1 MVRGQCRNEWP
12 QRESRLRGHPDGRRS
27 PQSDG
32 RAGDREGDQVRL
44 RWLHTRGPRALLTPA
59 RRPRGGG
66 RRAARQQGSRR
77 STARP
82 EPRLRMRPSPK
93 RSISQGHHEA
103 QGEGGGQLNKTVS
116 DRGGANAAGCAVDRG
131 YSSRPGDTAGLVG
144 PSHAGNGTTSGGRAR
159 QRPRV
164 AESTR
169 GADVRCPSHATWGHP
184 SLDT

>member
-32 RAGDREGDQVRL
+32 RAGDREGDRVRL

-66 RRAARQQGSRR
+66 RRAARQRGSRR

-93 RSISQGHHEA
+93 WSISQGHHEA

-116 DRGGANAAGCAVDRG
+116 NRGGAKRSRLCCGQGVQQSSWGHCGPRG
-131 YSSRPGDTAGLVG
+131 SFPRRERHHLWG
-144 PSHAGNGTTSGGRAR
+144 PSSAAPAS
-159 QRPRV
+159 
-164 AESTR
+164 
-169 GADVRCPSHATWGHP
+169 C
-184 SLDT
+184 